1 MVMTGLPGQPERRR
15 SASKPGT
22 AIVTGAAGGIGRWI
36 ALGLAQA
43 GHTVVLVGRDRSRGE
58 AARAWVSEQA
68 TGMAAELMVADLS
81 SLAATRA
88 LGREIA
94 GRHPRISL
102 LVNNAGVFRARRE
115 RTAEGQDMVL
125 AVNHLS
131 PFVLTR
137 ELEGALRAGA
147 PSRIVTVGSSTSDR
161 AHINP
166 ADLGLERRWGMVRA
180 YGQSKLAVMMATFEW
195 ARRLD
200 GSGVAANVVHPG
212 AVATGLVRTPGIIG
226 LAWRL
231 MAPWSRS
238 SEEGADTPLHVA
250 LAPELAGATGKYFK
264 DRKIVEP
271 NRLARDS
278 ELVGWVW
285 RETER
290 LVSRV

>member
-1 MVMTGLPGQPERRR
+1 LNT
-15 SASKPGT
+15 SKPGT

-58 AARAWVSEQA
+58 AARTWVSEQA
-68 TGMAAELMVADLS
+68 AGTAAELMVADLS

-94 GRHPRISL
+94 KQHPRVSL
-102 LVNNAGVFRARRE
+102 LINNAGVFRARRE

-161 AHINP
+161 ARIDP
-166 ADLGLERRWGMVRA
+166 DDLGLERRWGMVRA

-200 GSGVAANVVHPG
+200 GSGVVANVVHPG
-212 AVATGLVRTPGIIG
+212 TVATGLVRTPGVIG

-238 SEEGADTPLHVA
+238 GQEGADTPLHTA
-250 LAPELAGATGKYFK
+250 LALEMAGVTGKYFK

-271 NRLARDS
+271 NRLARDL
-278 ELVGWVW
+278 ELVGRVW

-290 LVSRV
+290 LVSWV